1 MLQDPDGQVLGGI
14 RGKAS
19 VLFSDIRGFTTVA
32 EKMSA
37 EQTMDMLN
45 EYFTLMVDEVIRE
58 HGLLDKFMGDG
69 LMAVFGVP
77 YAHDEDE
84 VRSVSCALNMLQV
97 LEGHNQARR
106 EHGLD
111 ALRIGVGIHSDE
123 VISGNMGSAK
133 RMEYTVIGDGVNL
146 AARIEGLNKGYDTSL
161 LISGSTWDSLAGKF
175 VGRRIDNVAVKG
187 RMEPVR
193 VYEVL
198 GREGYQLSTAQQA
211 FVKGLEYYGQ
221 RAFEQALESFRSGA
235 REDGPCAAFVARCE
249 HYIRTPPSPE
259 WDGAWQ
265 ATSK

>member
-1 MLQDPDGQVLGGI
+1 MNLIIV
-14 RGKAS
+14 S
-19 VLFSDIRGFTTVA
+19 
-32 EKMSA
+32 
-37 EQTMDMLN
+37 
-45 EYFTLMVDEVIRE
+45 
-58 HGLLDKFMGDG
+58 GL
-69 LMAVFGVP
+69 
-77 YAHDEDE
+77 
-84 VRSVSCALNMLQV
+84 
-97 LEGHNQARR
+97 
-106 EHGLD
+106 
-111 ALRIGVGIHSDE
+111 
-123 VISGNMGSAK
+123 
-133 RMEYTVIGDGVNL
+133 
-146 AARIEGLNKGYDTSL
+146 
-161 LISGSTWDSLAGKF
+161 SGSGKSIALHALEDLGYFCIDNLPFGMLPQLVVQLQQRSSAG
-175 VGRRIDNVAVKG
+175 IDNVAVKG